1 MNFEKQYTDDD
12 YANKACEANATG
24 QMLYVLVTEEAY
36 AVEIPVTEIVQQ
48 EQSQIKLDEN
58 GSVILDSEGNPV
70 TETITV
76 EIEQPVMVEKEVP
89 MYDGNGEPVMDEVGK
104 QVVEIIEVPATRT
117 EERTKKVGNLVL
129 AEPDYYVCYEANY
142 TDGTINENLEAEKA
156 QKERERLAMLTLTAA
171 DVERAVYKVRGMDF
185 DDVIAVVVAK
195 SQAMGG
201 VPDGIDVKALK
212 IELKANNFY
221 RGNPYIEKVGQL
233 LGFTSEKLDKFFE
246 TKDAEELR

>member
-12 YANKACEANATG
+12 YANKASEANATG
-24 QMLYVLVTEEAY
+24 KMLYVLVTEE
-36 AVEIPVTEIVQQ
+36 E
-48 EQSQIKLDEN
+48 S
-58 GSVILDSEGNPV
+58 
-70 TETITV
+70 
-76 EIEQPVMVEKEVP
+76 
-89 MYDGNGEPVMDEVGK
+89 DGAK
-104 QVVEIIEVPATRT
+104 
-117 EERTKKVGNLVL
+117 KKVGNLVL
-129 AEPDYYVCYEANY
+129 AEPGYYVCYEANY

-156 QKERERLAMLTLTAA
+156 QKERERIDRLSLTAA
-171 DVERAVYKVRGMDF
+171 DVERAIYKVRGMDF